1 MGGFGNI
8 SWFEN
13 FIKENLVNIMRRGK
27 REKGGRILLI
37 LREISRKKGLENFIN
52 FVKSKLNEILSSN
65 MKNVRFLVIKFPRF
79 YVILIFF

>member
-1 MGGFGNI
+1 M
-8 SWFEN
+8 
-13 FIKENLVNIMRRGK
+13 NIMRRGK
-27 REKGGRILLI
+27 RGKIFFGGRILLI

>member
-27 REKGGRILLI
+27 RGKVF
-37 LREISRKKGLENFIN
+37 LEGEFC
-52 FVKSKLNEILSSN
+52 
-65 MKNVRFLVIKFPRF
+65 
-79 YVILIFF
+79 

>member
-27 REKGGRILLI
+27 RR
-37 LREISRKKGLENFIN
+37 ENFVN
-52 FVKSKLNEILSSN
+52 FKGNFEKE
-65 MKNVRFLVIKFPRF
+65 RFGKF
-79 YVILIFF
+79 Y

>member
-27 REKGGRILLI
+27 RGKVFLE
-37 LREISRKKGLENFIN
+37 REFC
-52 FVKSKLNEILSSN
+52 
-65 MKNVRFLVIKFPRF
+65 
-79 YVILIFF
+79 

>member
-13 FIKENLVNIMRRGK
+13 FIKENFVNIMRRGE

-65 MKNVRFLVIKFPRF
+65 MKNVRFLIKFPRF
-79 YVILIFF
+79 YV

>member
-13 FIKENLVNIMRRGK
+13 FIKENFVNIMRRGE

-65 MKNVRFLVIKFPRF
+65 MKNVRFLVIKFPHF
-79 YVILIFF
+79 YV

>member
-37 LREISRKKGLENFIN
+37 LKEISRKKGLKNFIN
-52 FVKSKLNEILSSN
+52 FVKSKLNEIKL
-65 MKNVRFLVIKFPRF
+65 
-79 YVILIFF
+79 

>member
-37 LREISRKKGLENFIN
+37 LREISRKKGLKNFIN
-52 FVKSKLNEILSSN
+52 FVKSKLNEIKL
-65 MKNVRFLVIKFPRF
+65 
-79 YVILIFF
+79 

>member
-52 FVKSKLNEILSSN
+52 FVKSKLNEIKL
-65 MKNVRFLVIKFPRF
+65 
-79 YVILIFF
+79 

>member
-1 MGGFGNI
+1 MGGYGNI

-52 FVKSKLNEILSSN
+52 FVKSKLDEILSSN
-65 MKNVRFLVIKFPRF
+65 MKNVRFLVIKFPPF
-79 YVILIFF
+79 YV

>member
-65 MKNVRFLVIKFPRF
+65 MKNVRFLVIKFPRL
-79 YVILIFF
+79 YV